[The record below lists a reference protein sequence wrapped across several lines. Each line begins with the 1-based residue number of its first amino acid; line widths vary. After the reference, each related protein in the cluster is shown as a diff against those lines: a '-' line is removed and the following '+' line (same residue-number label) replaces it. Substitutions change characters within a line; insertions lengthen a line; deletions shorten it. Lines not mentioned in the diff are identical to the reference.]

1 VSGLEDILAFEERLR
16 DEILPAMRERAHAV
30 DVRAAIDRHLL
41 ETEQHVANLRR
52 VGPIE
57 LPEDGDIALLAEILR
72 IEHAELAAYAF
83 LVEAARA
90 LDLDEESIRLLRLN
104 MEQDDYAREQAEH
117 TLAKLLAERVT
128 ARR

>member
-1 VSGLEDILAFEERLR
+1 MNELDEILAFEQRLL
-16 DEILPAMRERAHAV
+16 DEILPAMRERARTV
-30 DVRAAIDRHLL
+30 GLRAALDRHLL

-52 VGPIE
+52 VSSFE
-57 LPEDGDIALLAEILR
+57 LPESGDLALLAEILR
-72 IEHAELAAYAF
+72 IEHAELAAYSF

-90 LDLDEESIRLLRLN
+90 LDLDDETIRLLRLN

-117 TLAKLLAERVT
+117 ALAKLLAENVT